1 MPLSIAGKRID
12 AVSPLRRALI
22 EKVGH
27 DNGFEHVAGLT
38 ADALT
43 LASARHRTEAYV
55 RAMETTIYRVAFA
68 KASQSLIVE
77 LARSIGDAV
86 CPDGS
91 FEVVGE
97 SGLARCLHRA
107 ADLARALPNQAEAD
121 FQQAVSA
128 ELKALP
134 AAALSTEIERVVRQ
148 RVGQSRF
155 RDAMLDYWGGAC
167 AVTGIALPVVLRASH
182 AKPWADCATDAE
194 RLNVF
199 NGFLLN
205 ANLDALFDRFLI
217 SFDKEG
223 CLLHSTVL
231 TKDLLASLGLSSNM
245 RTRWIAEGHKPF
257 MDYHRD
263 RFHLLLSAHGHPS
276 KT

>member
-1 MPLSIAGKRID
+1 MS
-12 AVSPLRRALI
+12 ALLVALV
-22 EKVGH
+22 EKIGH
-27 DNGFEHVAGLT
+27 DHGFEHVFSS
-38 ADALT
+38 ADGELV
-43 LASARHRTEAYV
+43 LGSARHPVHLRIILEPPMNFGVEIQRGSALL
-55 RAMETTIYRVAFA
+55 AD
-68 KASQSLIVE
+68 E
-77 LARSIGDAV
+77 LARRFPVRHGAA
-86 CPDGS
+86 
-91 FEVVGE
+91 
-97 SGLARCLHRA
+97 GLVLHA
-107 ADLARALPNQAEAD
+107 TGHAELAQLLSKIADLGRLLPNQGEYD
-121 FQQAVSA
+121 FQKVVEH
-128 ELKALP
+128 ELESLP
-134 AAALSTEIERVVRQ
+134 AGVVGTEIERMVRQ
-148 RVGQSRF
+148 RIGQSRF

-217 SFDKEG
+217 SFDEDG
-223 CLLHSTVL
+223 SLLHSSVL

-245 RTRWIAEGHKPF
+245 RTRWLAEGHKPF

-263 RFHLLLSAHGHPS
+263 RFYLLVSAHGHPS